1 MLGKFS
7 KTHLQ
12 NLEKGYFISWKNQL
26 IFKNILL
33 CMKHRLRKL
42 KHIDFKNQSQI
53 EFLKYQLFF
62 VKS

>member
-26 IFKNILL
+26 IFKNILR
-33 CMKHRLRKL
+33 CMKLYILEKS
-42 KHIDFKNQSQI
+42 IDFQ
-53 EFLKYQLFF
+53 KYLTMYET
-62 VKS
+62 